1 MGILAAPL
9 IYIAFIKERKGQ
21 EEGGMTNTYSLSQEK
36 KTTMIMEKKNK
47 IITKY
52 TYQPDLSRRI
62 DFKFKH

>member
-1 MGILAAPL
+1 
-9 IYIAFIKERKGQ
+9 
-21 EEGGMTNTYSLSQEK
+21 MTNTYSLSQEK

-52 TYQPDLSRRI
+52 TNQPDLSRRI